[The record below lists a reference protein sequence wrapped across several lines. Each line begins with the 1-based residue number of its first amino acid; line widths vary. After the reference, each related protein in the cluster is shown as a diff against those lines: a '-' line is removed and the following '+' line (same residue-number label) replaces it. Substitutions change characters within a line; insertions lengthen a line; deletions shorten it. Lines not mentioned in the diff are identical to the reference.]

1 MAIPSRE
8 REQANS
14 HHDIANEREELNMPN
29 IKSAEKRLRQNV
41 KRRLRNMAVKSAMKT
56 AIKKALSAKG
66 ADAALRAALS
76 AIDRAAAKGVIHK
89 NAAARKKSR
98 LVKKLAKA

>member
-1 MAIPSRE
+1 MTFSPQGVRQVAIPSRE

-29 IKSAEKRLRQNV
+29 IKSAEKLLRQNV

-56 AIKKALSAKG
+56 AIKKAL
-66 ADAALRAALS
+66 
-76 AIDRAAAKGVIHK
+76 KGVIHK

>member
-1 MAIPSRE
+1 
-8 REQANS
+8 
-14 HHDIANEREELNMPN
+14 MPN

-56 AIKKALSAKG
+56 AIKKAISAKG
-66 ADAALRAALS
+66 ADAALKEAIS

-89 NAAARKKSR
+89 NTAARKKSR
-98 LVKKLAKA
+98 LVKQLTHA